1 LIRADLHIHTAYSSD
16 ASNQPKTI
24 VEKLNAHPII
34 KVLAITD
41 HNTCEGY
48 LKVKELAKAYTDILI
63 IPGVE
68 ITAQEGEII
77 VLGITEL
84 PPKPWT
90 AQNIIDFAREN
101 EALTVAPHPYR
112 GFGLA
117 DHIQKLEI
125 NAIETLNGIT
135 KPSLN
140 RKAEKIAK
148 KRGLPG
154 VAGSDAHDDKD
165 PWNVRTEIQ
174 ARLDVDD
181 ILKAVKK
188 GIVRVSSIDKSIHF

>member
-1 LIRADLHIHTAYSSD
+1 MHLHTKYSPD
-16 ASNQPKTI
+16 ASSQPKTI
-24 VEKLNAHPII
+24 VEKLNTHPII
-34 KVLAITD
+34 KALAVTD

-48 LKVKELAKAYTDILI
+48 PKVQELARAYADILI

-90 AQNIIDFAREN
+90 AQNIIDFAGEN
-101 EALTVAPHPYR
+101 DAVTVAPHPYR

-117 DHIQKLEI
+117 DNIQKLDI

-135 KPSLN
+135 EPYLN
-140 RKAEKIAK
+140 RKAEEIAK

-165 PWNVRTEIQ
+165 PWNVCTEIQ
-174 ARLDVDD
+174 ASLDVED
-181 ILKAVKK
+181 ILKAIKK
-188 GIVRVSSIDKSIHF
+188 GTVRVSSIDKSIHF